1 MTMATTTADIAAAG
15 PISIPSRRA
24 SAGLWSDAWYRLKKD
39 KLTMA
44 SIVVLGILILL
55 SVAAPLFEE
64 HVFRFRFAQQD
75 LLGAYA
81 KPQLEKPE
89 YLLGS
94 DELGRSQV
102 VRLLYGGQISLL
114 VGFLAAFI
122 QLTIG
127 VSLGLVAGYMRGV
140 VDDIITF
147 LITVLNS
154 IPTLFLLLIITA
166 LFSPN
171 PLTLI
176 VILGL
181 LGWAGITLFVR
192 GQTFSLREREFV
204 TAARTVGAS
213 GTRIMTKHILPNVLP
228 FIFIL
233 AAIDVGSI
241 ILVESALSY
250 LGIGIQPPTPSWGNM
265 LSNAAGY
272 FNLAW
277 WLVVSPG
284 VMIFLTVLCLYLIG
298 DGLRDALDP
307 RLRGAS

>member
-1 MTMATTTADIAAAG
+1 MATTTADIAAVS
-15 PISIPSRRA
+15 PVSVPMRRA

-39 KLTMA
+39 RLTMA
-44 SIVVLGILILL
+44 SIVILVLLIIV
-55 SVAAPLFEE
+55 SAAAPLFEE
-64 HVFRFRFAQQD
+64 HVFKFKFAQQD

-81 KPQLEKPE
+81 KPQLEKPQ

-102 VRLLYGGQISLL
+102 VRLLYGGQVSLF
-114 VGFLAAFI
+114 VGFFAAAI

-127 VSLGLVAGYMRGV
+127 VSLGLIAGYKRGFI
-140 VDDIITF
+140 DDAITF
-147 LITVLNS
+147 FITVLNS

-166 LFSPN
+166 LFSPSA
-171 PLTLI
+171 LTLI

-192 GQTFSLREREFV
+192 GQTFALREREFV

-213 GTRIMTKHILPNVLP
+213 GFRIMTKHILPNVLP

-233 AAIDVGSI
+233 AAIDVGGI

-250 LGIGIQPPTPSWGNM
+250 LGIGILPPTPSWGNM
-265 LSNAAGY
+265 LSNAASY